1 MSSTTFISGTL
12 IESSWLNDVNTVT
25 YRINTGTGSTV
36 LATSPTIVSPTI
48 SSPTISSPTVTDLTV
63 SGTDAVL
70 LPIGTT
76 AQRPTGSA
84 GKIRFNSTT
93 TKFEGYNGTTW
104 ASVGGGATGGG
115 SDQVFIE
122 NGQTV
127 TTDYTIS
134 TNFNAGT
141 FGPVSVDTG
150 ITVTVPTGSIWT
162 VV

>member
-48 SSPTISSPTVTDLTV
+48 TSPTVTDLTV

-134 TNFNAGT
+134 TSYNAGT
-141 FGPVSVDTG
+141 FGPVSINSGV
-150 ITVTVPTGSIWT
+150 TVTVPTGLVWSVI
-162 VV
+162 

>member
-48 SSPTISSPTVTDLTV
+48 TSPTVTDLTV

-134 TNFNAGT
+134 TSYNAGT
-141 FGPVSVDTG
+141 FGPVSINSGV
-150 ITVTVPTGSIWT
+150 TVTVPTGSVWSVI
-162 VV
+162 